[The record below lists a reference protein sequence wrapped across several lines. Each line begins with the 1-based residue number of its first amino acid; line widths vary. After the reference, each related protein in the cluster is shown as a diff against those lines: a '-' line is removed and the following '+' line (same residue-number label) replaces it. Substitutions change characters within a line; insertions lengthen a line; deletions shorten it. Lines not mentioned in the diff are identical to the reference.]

1 VHIDGYIASVAHTA
15 VCPGADGAAAAPPSG
30 RAGDV
35 LAAAACAQEL
45 LLRVVR
51 PGHKNS
57 EVAPAMAAVAEAF
70 GVSVCEGVL
79 IHQMKRFVLDGNKV
93 AMVKASTELRAAEV
107 EFEANEVYAV
117 DVVFSSGEGK
127 PKQLNEKET
136 NVYKRALDKRYSVKM
151 KAARALIGE
160 VAKRAPILPFSGRA
174 LGLGEGAVKLGMTE
188 CLAHEL
194 LHPYPVLHEKP
205 GEFVAHLKR
214 TVLLMPNGP
223 DRVTGLPPPACAS
236 DKALADEVYK
246 PMLSAALSNKKAA
259 KKAAKKEKDAAGGAV
274 PMAA

>member
-1 VHIDGYIASVAHTA
+1 VHIDGYIASVAHTV
-15 VCPGADGAAAAPPSG
+15 VCGGADGAAAPPPSG
-30 RAGDV
+30 RGGDV

-45 LLRVVR
+45 LLRIVR

-57 EVAPAMAAVAEAF
+57 EVPAALAAVAEAF
-70 GVSVCEGVL
+70 GVSVVDGVL
-79 IHQMKRFVLDGNKV
+79 THQMKRFVIDGNKV
-93 AMVKASTELRAAEV
+93 AMAKASIELRAAEV
-107 EFEANEVYAV
+107 EFEANEVYAI

-127 PKQLNEKET
+127 PKLVNERET

-174 LGLGEGAVKLGMTE
+174 LGMGEGAVKLGMTE

-194 LHPYPVLHEKP
+194 LHPYPVLHEKA
-205 GEFVAHLKR
+205 GDDVAHFKA

-223 DRVTGLPPPACAS
+223 DRVTGLAPPAFVS
-236 DKALADEVYK
+236 DKALSDEVYK
-246 PMLSAALSNKKAA
+246 PMLTAPLKANKKAA
-259 KKAAKKEKDAAGGAV
+259 KKAAKKEKDGAA
-274 PMAA
+274 AAAPN